1 MGTFKSSKGECSISD
16 STWPVQSKLL
26 VNLPEE
32 RLPGNNWP
40 PRLPVN
46 LPLGRRRT
54 LLQRIVGQETT
65 KARDPTEAA
74 RQRNP
79 GGKGEEE
86 GERGQQEG
94 GARQIRRQGSQTR
107 RTQGRQQAA
116 NAQGR
121 QGSRRTTIILL
132 LFNTLRHF

>member
-79 GGKGEEE
+79 GGKREE
-86 GERGQQEG
+86 EG
-94 GARQIRRQGSQTR
+94 GARPIRRQGSQPR

-116 NAQGR
+116 NAQ
-121 QGSRRTTIILL
+121 
-132 LFNTLRHF
+132 